1 MKLFYYSRLKRKLYL
16 YIILAIVL
24 SLVIGVNRYMV
35 SLRDA
40 KEKQLITF
48 QKLAIKRN
56 VIIRDL
62 EDLRKNLQQTRR
74 LISYGLKEPE
84 LAIFDRLDY
93 IRSLGRNLTIK
104 LGQFRKTERIV
115 SMPVTIELRTDS
127 FEEIT
132 DLFQRLIFKRFPL
145 FRFQDTI
152 LKKPE
157 AAENV
162 STSDQGIKGD
172 MIVCII
178 RGEVFI
184 PRHGQ

>member
-16 YIILAIVL
+16 YIILGIVL
-24 SLVIGVNRYMV
+24 SLLVGVNRYMI

-40 KEKQLITF
+40 KERQLITF
-48 QKLAIKRN
+48 QKLAIKRD

-62 EDLRKNLQQTRR
+62 ENLRKNLQQTKR
-74 LISYGLKEPE
+74 LVSYSLREPE

-93 IRSLGRNLTIK
+93 IRGLGRNLTIK

-115 SMPVTIELRTDS
+115 SMPVTIELRIDS
-127 FEEIT
+127 FKDIT
-132 DLFQRLIFKRFPL
+132 ALFQRLVFKNFPL

-152 LKKPE
+152 LKKSE

-162 STSDQGIKGD
+162 STSDHSIKGD
-172 MIVCII
+172 MIICII
-178 RGEVFI
+178 KGEVFI

>member
-16 YIILAIVL
+16 YIILALAL
-24 SLVIGVNRYMV
+24 SLLVGVNRYML

-40 KEKQLITF
+40 KEEQLITF
-48 QKLAIKRN
+48 QRLAIKRD

-62 EDLRKNLQQTRR
+62 ENLRRNLQQTNR

-93 IRSLGRNLTIK
+93 IRRLGSDLVIK

-115 SMPVTIELRTDS
+115 SLPVTIELSTDS
-127 FEEIT
+127 FKDIT
-132 DLFQRLIFKRFPL
+132 DLFQRLVFEEFPL

-152 LKKPE
+152 LRKSE
-157 AAENV
+157 VAEVV
-162 STSDQGIKGD
+162 STSNQSIKGD
-172 MIVCII
+172 MIICII
-178 RGEVFI
+178 KGEVFI